1 MNRPD
6 SAQLSATLGAIGAFT
21 LADAAHVAGLLCAL
35 IGAAYT
41 LWKWWREAQRPLRD
55 DGEK

>member
-1 MNRPD
+1 MKSPD

-21 LADAAHVAGLLCAL
+21 LADAAHVAGLLCAV

-41 LWKWWREAQRPLRD
+41 LWKWRRESQKPPV
-55 DGEK
+55 

>member
-6 SAQLSATLGAIGAFT
+6 SAQLSSALGAIGAFT

-41 LWKWWREAQRPLRD
+41 VWKWWREPQRPMG
-55 DGEK
+55 DGSE